1 MLSWFAVHAS
11 IAYLP
16 GAVLPVPT
24 GALSASVRPRLAA
37 RAVPAPSMGWVDDQ
51 HSFRY
56 EKAEEEVD
64 VSEAAERAKCLA
76 GPSPDL
82 QPLDVLDVVLRAFK
96 RGTNEDIEDLFQF
109 VLPTGQLA
117 SDYSSSAGAMSA
129 FRWKI
134 RKEPRWKNI
143 AGRPHAALLH
153 MRAYEVLGSLMTD
166 ADVRLYRVRAEP
178 FFPDAPHAESD
189 VIFQFELVKQRA
201 SHPAAREALGNR
213 ADCWLVNNILPH
225 YSDWAVK
232 DPINNSQCPDT
243 FVMPKRSAE
252 D

>member
-1 MLSWFAVHAS
+1 MPAGVRRETLQLPPNLRHQRGMLSWFAVHAS

-82 QPLDVLDVVLRAFK
+82 QPLDVLDVMLRAFK
-96 RGTNEDIEDLFQF
+96 RGYWRTHSRGLSPSC
-109 VLPTGQLA
+109 VACKSL
-117 SDYSSSAGAMSA
+117 
-129 FRWKI
+129 
-134 RKEPRWKNI
+134 RK
-143 AGRPHAALLH
+143 H
-153 MRAYEVLGSLMTD
+153 
-166 ADVRLYRVRAEP
+166 
-178 FFPDAPHAESD
+178 
-189 VIFQFELVKQRA
+189 
-201 SHPAAREALGNR
+201 
-213 ADCWLVNNILPH
+213 
-225 YSDWAVK
+225 
-232 DPINNSQCPDT
+232 SQHH
-243 FVMPKRSAE
+243 F
-252 D
+252 